1 LPHDAESQSSA
12 VVGARSSRMRELMEL
27 AETAARSES
36 TVLIT
41 GESGVGKEWAARF
54 IHDQSARRRA
64 AFNAVNCGALPS
76 ALIESELFG
85 HRRGAFT
92 GAVSD
97 HPGLFEASNGGTL
110 FLDEVGELPLDAQV
124 KLLRVLQERE
134 IRRVGDTR
142 SRSIDVRVMAATN
155 VDLRDAI
162 NSKRFRAD
170 LFYRLN
176 VISLHLPPLRERTD
190 DLPELIDAL
199 LRKVLRRSRHSI
211 SGITPAARL
220 RLCEYSW
227 PGNVREL
234 ENALEH
240 ACAVAT
246 GAEIDIGDLPEAV
259 RSNPVGVPTATAES
273 IRPLW
278 QVERDYI
285 LTVIRLCKGNKT
297 RAAQA
302 LRIAQDTLYRKLK
315 QYRESA

>member
-1 LPHDAESQSSA
+1 
-12 VVGARSSRMRELMEL
+12 MRELMEL
-27 AETAARSES
+27 AETAARSDS

-54 IHDQSARRRA
+54 IHDHSARRRA
-64 AFNAVNCGALPS
+64 SFNPVNCGALPS

-92 GAVSD
+92 GAVGD
-97 HPGLFEASNGGTL
+97 HPGLFEATQGGTL
-110 FLDEVGELPLDAQV
+110 FLDEIGELPLDAQV

-142 SRSIDVRVMAATN
+142 SRPIDVRVIAATN
-155 VDLRDAI
+155 VDLQEAI
-162 NSKRFRAD
+162 NAKRFRSD

-176 VISLHLPPLRERTD
+176 VISLHLPPLRERMD
-190 DLPELIDAL
+190 DLPDLVAAL
-199 LRKVLRRSRHSI
+199 LRKVLRRSHRPI
-211 SGITPAARL
+211 SGITPTALARL
-220 RLCEYSW
+220 YEYSW

-240 ACAVAT
+240 ACAVT
-246 GAEIDIGDLPEAV
+246 EGSEIDVDDLPDAIRRHLAAIPSAMVE
-259 RSNPVGVPTATAES
+259 G

-285 LTVIRLCKGNKT
+285 LMVIQLCKGNKT

-315 QYRESA
+315 QYREPT